1 MNFCYNDFYQLE
13 NKCERVLRSV
23 LKLAG
28 TTSLSSLTEQDIM
41 RADKD
46 TMSVIIL
53 SLVDAAESSLNVLRS
68 AAVAI
73 EKSRTDQISSQE
85 TVIKLQEKLIYK
97 QEQLGSVQ
105 FNLENCQQPGNKL
118 ESIVK
123 SVVNENERQKQV
135 VLFGVPEEITS
146 NLGTMIADV
155 LECACAEN
163 KPRVKDYCRIGA
175 IKPGKNRPVKV
186 RLASREEAQNTI
198 SSAKTLKNSE
208 KFRKEFIAPDR
219 SPAERAERR
228 KLVQLLREKK
238 KNEPEM
244 HHYIS
249 RGEVFSTNHYSER
262 APPPSAP
269 ECSETDNSQVV
280 AALANEFRKFE
291 ESFLSSF
298 NRLDTSIE
306 NMTERLT

>member
-46 TMSVIIL
+46 AMSVMIL

-97 QEQLGSVQ
+97 QEQNLGSVQ

-118 ESIVK
+118 ESVVK

-135 VLFGVPEEITS
+135 VLFGISEEICS
-146 NLGTMIADV
+146 NLGYTIKDV
-155 LECACAEN
+155 LESVCGEN
-163 KPRVKDYCRIGA
+163 VPRVKD
-175 IKPGKNRPVKV
+175 
-186 RLASREEAQNTI
+186 
-198 SSAKTLKNSE
+198 
-208 KFRKEFIAPDR
+208 
-219 SPAERAERR
+219 
-228 KLVQLLREKK
+228 
-238 KNEPEM
+238 
-244 HHYIS
+244 
-249 RGEVFSTNHYSER
+249 
-262 APPPSAP
+262 
-269 ECSETDNSQVV
+269 
-280 AALANEFRKFE
+280 
-291 ESFLSSF
+291 
-298 NRLDTSIE
+298 
-306 NMTERLT
+306 